1 MNIGVLKELKPDEK
15 RVALQPI
22 QVKTLVEIG
31 HTVYVESNAGIRA
44 SYDDEQYKKFGAIIS
59 NKKNILDMSQ
69 LILKIKVPLISEYS
83 DYCASHIL
91 FAYLHFD
98 ENISSVNINRLIQSG
113 FMGIAYEWI
122 EENGHYPLLEPMSR
136 LTGYLFAQKSIELC
150 TKYKGIL
157 CGRHETFSDGAIAM
171 IIGLG
176 NIGISAL
183 NYFLVNKLN
192 LIIVDKHPET
202 INDRI
207 NKRFQTVHIDYI
219 QQYKIKIIKF
229 DNHSPLKSKKEIADY
244 LPKVDII
251 LNCAVRR
258 PNLPKEKLPYLID
271 TDMIKMIS
279 PGSVVCDTTAC
290 DNDLIQTCVS
300 SEFLEKYDIIHDV
313 IHYNCDHIPS
323 YVSKTSTK
331 ILTGASFPYIMDIS
345 NKGIE
350 AAIRENEGL
359 QRGVSCYKG
368 RVTHQYTA
376 EKKGFEYNNIMQL
389 I

>member
-22 QVKTLVEIG
+22 QVKALVEIG

-98 ENISSVNINRLIQSG
+98 ENISPENINKLIKSG

-157 CGRHETFSDGAIAM
+157 CGRHECFSDGATAM

-176 NIGISAL
+176 NIGLSAL
-183 NYFLVNKLN
+183 KYYLDTKLN
-192 LIIVDKHPET
+192 LIIIDKHPGT
-202 INDRI
+202 VNNRI
-207 NKRFQTVHIDYI
+207 NKRFHTINIDYI
-219 QQYKIKIIKF
+219 QKFNLKIIAF
-229 DNHSPLKSKKEIADY
+229 ENNAPIRSKKQIKEI

-258 PNLPKEKLPYLID
+258 PNLPKDKLKYLID
-271 TDMIKMIS
+271 NKMLKSLS
-279 PGSVVCDTTAC
+279 PGSVICDTTAC
-290 DNDLIQTCVS
+290 DKDLVETCVS
-300 SEFLEKYDIIHDV
+300 SEILDKYDIIQDV

-331 ILTGASFPYIMDIS
+331 ILTDASFPFIKEIA
-345 NKGIE
+345 NKGIR
-350 AAIRENEGL
+350 AAIRDNEAL
-359 QRGVSCYKG
+359 NKGVSCYKG
-368 RVTHQYTA
+368 KMTHKYTA
-376 EKKGFEYNNIMQL
+376 IKKGFDYNNIL
-389 I
+389 HLL